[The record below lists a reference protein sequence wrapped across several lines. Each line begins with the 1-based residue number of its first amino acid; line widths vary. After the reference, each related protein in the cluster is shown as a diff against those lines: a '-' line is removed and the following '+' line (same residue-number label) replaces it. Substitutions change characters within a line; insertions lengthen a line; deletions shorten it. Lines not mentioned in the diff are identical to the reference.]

1 MGGMFGGMG
10 GGMGGPPGGGMG
22 GGAGGSMFDENKL
35 KQNPRIAK
43 YFEDPQFVQ
52 KFQMCQ
58 MDPQIMMK
66 LMQTDARMQDVFK
79 EATGIDLGDMQ
90 EK

>member
-1 MGGMFGGMG
+1 MDLMGGLGDIFGGGAPTQAPMTGGLDLMG

-22 GGAGGSMFDENKL
+22 GAGSMFDENKL

-52 KFQMCQ
+52 KF
-58 MDPQIMMK
+58 
-66 LMQTDARMQDVFK
+66 
-79 EATGIDLGDMQ
+79 
-90 EK
+90 